1 MRDIDY
7 VNNDVK
13 VVDHCHTTEKYWGSA
28 HRAYNINV
36 KLNHKSPVVFYKLKN
51 YYSHFIMQKL
61 GKFNLQTNVIPNG
74 LQKYMSFTISNKLMF
89 ICSFQFI
96 SSLLDGLVKILGR
109 HDFKYLNQE
118 VHNNMLDIV
127 TQ

>member
-36 KLNHKSPVVFYKLKN
+36 KLNHKSPVVFYKL
-51 YYSHFIMQKL
+51 

-89 ICSFQFI
+89 ISSFQFI